1 MRSNPQDLTPD
12 STPGGIPATKHLTEE
27 QIRTI
32 DDALAKVGES
42 GLVRLMIEEGRL
54 CNVIPQSHRR
64 FDVLDYKPGMIKD
77 GD

>member
-1 MRSNPQDLTPD
+1 MNSNPQDLTPD
-12 STPGGIPATKHLTEE
+12 PTSGGIPATKHLTEE
-27 QIRTI
+27 QIRII

-42 GLVRLMIEEGRL
+42 GLVRLVIEEGQL
-54 CNVIPQSHRR
+54 CSVIPQSHKR